1 MRTRSTP
8 NKSLAFKTIHYLN
21 SDDDDDD
28 GKENEENIA
37 LITRK
42 F

>member
-1 MRTRSTP
+1 MRMRSTP

-21 SDDDDDD
+21 SDDDDD